1 MQVQLPDG
9 GFRRSKAASEE
20 TARWLKLRKCQ
31 AMIQE
36 GIKSGD
42 QEEERQQDSERK
54 PLRFLARRS
63 GVSSPGVVPE
73 PTN

>member
-1 MQVQLPDG
+1 
-9 GFRRSKAASEE
+9 
-20 TARWLKLRKCQ
+20 
-31 AMIQE
+31 MIQE
-36 GIKSGD
+36 GIQSGD